1 MGLRL
6 RTGFYYNIGS
16 LTSRF
21 IELEDIMKMKKVNIL
36 CLYEAKWVWN
46 MTKIIVGERQ
56 KN

>member
-36 CLYEAKWVWN
+36 CLYDAKWVWN